1 MPCLSYNKREI
12 MQNLLIKD
20 TINNIFQ
27 KDAFSTLFEQ
37 NKKHADR
44 KEHAQFFT
52 HKSLVKYILDKLH
65 ISQYSSVLDPS
76 SGAGAFLL
84 QAKIFT
90 NRIYGIDIEDEATK
104 LCRQN
109 LGYEHTCT
117 NIIVKNTLKDFNL
130 KEDFPEIYK
139 EGGFDFV
146 IGNPPFQNLKKDID
160 YDFKNKIYKA
170 VANGVVNSAT
180 LMIAKSIELLKEGG
194 YLAFVL
200 PKNILRV
207 DTFAKLR
214 RFLLE
219 NTSIV
224 SITDI
229 GHFFKDVRGDQ
240 MIMIIQKKIPEYDH
254 RIQVEF
260 LNKTYSFDKLKKY
273 QILQSKYK
281 EYDIYPLFYD
291 SGLFRI
297 YEQFRK
303 HRQTLE
309 EICNGNI
316 FRGVSLDIKK
326 YLYEEKV
333 NLNMTKVYRGASIER
348 FGIKKDFYISNEIAN
363 NEKFNRLKQ
372 NKIILQNL
380 CSKEGGIFATISNEN
395 ELNIDTVT
403 NVIPTEYNY
412 KYVLGILNSKVANIF
427 VIYLTFLHSNFT
439 MHTDKTY
446 IGKLPIAVP
455 NKRHEQM
462 VVDFVDKLLSI
473 KDKYSK
479 EFFEIYNQLNDL
491 LFDIYGFEEDDKR
504 LINEILKE
512 GMSKKQNG

>member
-1 MPCLSYNKREI
+1 
-12 MQNLLIKD
+12 MQNLLENEIK
-20 TINNIFQ
+20 NNVFQ

-44 KEHAQFFT
+44 KEYAQFFT
-52 HKSLVKYILDKLH
+52 HKSLVKYILNQLN
-65 ISQYSSVLDPS
+65 INQTSSVLDPS
-76 SGAGAFLL
+76 SGAGAFLS
-84 QAKIFT
+84 QARFFT
-90 NRIYGIDIEDEATK
+90 NRIYGIDIEEEAAN

-109 LGYEHTCT
+109 LDYSFK
-117 NIIVKNTLKDFNL
+117 NIIVKNTLKDFDL
-130 KEDFPEIYK
+130 KIDFPEVYE

-160 YDFKNKIYKA
+160 YDSKNEIYKK
-170 VANGVVNSAT
+170 VSSGVVNSAT
-180 LMIAKSIELLKEGG
+180 LMIAKSIELLKIGG

-207 DTFAKLR
+207 DTFTNLR
-214 RFLLE
+214 KFLLE
-219 NTSIV
+219 NTSII

-240 MIMIIQKKIPEYDH
+240 MVMVIQKKFPKYDH
-254 RIQVEF
+254 IIQVAF
-260 LNKTYSFDKLKKY
+260 LDKSYSFDNLKKY
-273 QILQSKYK
+273 QIFQSKYK

-291 SGLFRI
+291 RGLFRV
-297 YEQFRK
+297 YEQFKK
-303 HRQTLE
+303 HNKTLE

-316 FRGVSLDIKK
+316 FRGVSLDLKK
-326 YLYEEKV
+326 NLFDVKV
-333 NLNMTKVYRGASIER
+333 NSSSTKVYRGASIER
-348 FGIKKDFYISNEIAN
+348 FGIKKCFYISNEIAN
-363 NEKFNRLKQ
+363 DEKYNRLKQ

-380 CSKEGGIFATISNEN
+380 CSKEGGIFATLSNEK

-412 KYVLGILNSKVANIF
+412 KYILGILNSKVANIF

-439 MHTDKTY
+439 MHTDKAY
-446 IGKLPIAVP
+446 IGKLPIATP
-455 NKRHEQM
+455 SRKQEQK
-462 VVDFVDKLLSI
+462 VINFVDKLLLI

-491 LFDIYGFEEDDKR
+491 LFDIYGFEEDDKK
-504 LINEILKE
+504 LINKILKE

>member
-1 MPCLSYNKREI
+1 MPCLSYNEI
-12 MQNLLIKD
+12 ETMQNLLIKD
-20 TINNIFQ
+20 TANNVFQ
-27 KDAFSTLFEQ
+27 KDAFSTFFEQ

-65 ISQYSSVLDPS
+65 ISQNSSVLDPS
-76 SGAGAFLL
+76 SGAGAFLS
-84 QAKIFT
+84 QAKNFT
-90 NRIYGIDIEDEATK
+90 NRVYGIDIEEEAAN

-109 LGYEHTCT
+109 LGHECT
-117 NIIVKNTLKDFNL
+117 NIIVKDTLKDFDL
-130 KEDFPEIYK
+130 KGDFPEIYK

-160 YDFKNKIYKA
+160 YDSKNKVYKA

-207 DTFAKLR
+207 ATFANLR
-214 RFLLE
+214 KFLLE
-219 NTSIV
+219 NTSII

-240 MIMIIQKKIPEYDH
+240 MVMVIQKKIPEYDH
-254 RIQVEF
+254 RIQIEI

-273 QILQSKYK
+273 QIFQSKYK

-297 YEQFRK
+297 YEQLKK
-303 HRQTLE
+303 HDKTLE

-316 FRGVSLDIKK
+316 FRGVSVDLKK
-326 YLYEEKV
+326 HLYEEKV

-348 FGIKKDFYISNEIAN
+348 FGTKKDFYISNEIAN
-363 NEKFNRLKQ
+363 NEKFNRMKQ

-403 NVIPTEYNY
+403 NVIPTECNC
-412 KYVLGILNSKVANIF
+412 KYILGILNSKIANIF

-446 IGKLPIAVP
+446 IGKLPIVIP
-455 NKRHEQM
+455 NKKQEQM
-462 VVDFVDKLLSI
+462 VVNFVDKLLLI

-491 LFDIYGFEEDDKR
+491 LFEIYGFDNDDKK
-504 LINEILKE
+504 LINNILKE
-512 GMSKKQNG
+512 GMSKRQNG

>member
-1 MPCLSYNKREI
+1 
-12 MQNLLIKD
+12 MQNLLEKKIE
-20 TINNIFQ
+20 NNIFQ

-65 ISQYSSVLDPS
+65 INQTSSVLDPS
-76 SGAGAFLL
+76 SGAGAFLS
-84 QAKIFT
+84 QATFYT
-90 NRIYGIDIEDEATK
+90 NRIYGIDIEEEAAN

-109 LGYEHTCT
+109 LGYGYK
-117 NIIVKNTLKDFNL
+117 NIIVKNTLKDFDL
-130 KEDFPEIYK
+130 RIDFPEIYK

-160 YDFKNKIYKA
+160 YDSKNTIYKT
-170 VANGVVNSAT
+170 VASGVVNSAT
-180 LMIAKSIELLKEGG
+180 LMIAKSIELLKEDG

-207 DTFAKLR
+207 DTFINLR
-214 RFLLE
+214 KFLLG
-219 NTSIV
+219 NTSII

-240 MIMIIQKKIPEYDH
+240 MIMIIQKKIPAVDH

-260 LNKTYSFDKLKKY
+260 LDKTYSFDKLKKY
-273 QILQSKYK
+273 QIFQSKYK
-281 EYDIYPLFYD
+281 EFDIYPLFYD

-297 YEQFRK
+297 YEQFKK
-303 HRQTLE
+303 HSNTLD

-316 FRGVSLDIKK
+316 FRGVSLDLKK
-326 YLYEEKV
+326 HLYDEKV

-348 FGIKKDFYISNEIAN
+348 FGIKKDFYISNDIADD
-363 NEKFNRLKQ
+363 EKFNRLKQ

-380 CSKEGGIFATISNEN
+380 CSKEGGIFATISDES

-403 NVIPTEYNY
+403 NVIPTEYNN
-412 KYVLGILNSKVANIF
+412 KYILGILNSKVANIF
-427 VIYLTFLHSNFT
+427 IIYLTFLHSNFT

-446 IGKLPIAVP
+446 IGKLPIAIP
-455 NKRHEQM
+455 SKKQEQM
-462 VVDFVDKLLSI
+462 VTNLVDKLLLI

-491 LFDIYGFEEDDKR
+491 LFDIYGFEEDDRR